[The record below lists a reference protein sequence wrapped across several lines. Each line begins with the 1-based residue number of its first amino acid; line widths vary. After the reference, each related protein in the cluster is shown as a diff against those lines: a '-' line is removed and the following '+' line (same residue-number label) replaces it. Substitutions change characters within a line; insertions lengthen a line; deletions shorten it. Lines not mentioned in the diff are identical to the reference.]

1 MRISHEDFALE
12 QRDSSTSK
20 GYLIAVGSAVIFST
34 TAILIS
40 YLTET
45 FSLPAPVLAFW
56 RDLFAV
62 LTLLIALGI
71 FWPKHLKVE
80 KRHLGFLALYGF
92 VLAFYNIIWTTSV
105 GVNGAA
111 ISTVLVYISPGIA
124 AVLGKIFF
132 NEKLNWVT
140 VSSILVGLLG
150 IVLVS
155 EVMNAGIEQ
164 LNASQ
169 ILIGVV
175 PGLFWA
181 IYGLMGKSTSN
192 RGLNPWTSM
201 FYTFCFA
208 TGFLF
213 LYNLLQG
220 GIFTSVSAPIEYM
233 FWLETNW
240 NGWLI
245 LFVLAAVPT
254 VLGYGLYNMSLE
266 FLPSSITNLILSLEP
281 SFTIIGA
288 YLILSERLNSMQ
300 IWGSVLIMLSV
311 MFLRLN
317 ERKGDRVTKIAH

>member
-1 MRISHEDFALE
+1 MRISHEEFVLE
-12 QRDSSTSK
+12 QKDSSTSK
-20 GYLIAVGSAVIFST
+20 GYLIAIGSAVIFST

-62 LTLLIALGI
+62 LTLLIALGF
-71 FWPKHLKVE
+71 FWPNHLKV
-80 KRHLGFLALYGF
+80 KKKHLGFLMLYGF

-111 ISTVLVYISPGIA
+111 ISTVLVYMSPGVA
-124 AVLGKIFF
+124 AVLGKFF
-132 NEKLNWVT
+132 FDEKLNWVT
-140 VSSILVGLLG
+140 ISSIMVGLLG

-155 EVMNAGIEQ
+155 EVMNAGIEK
-164 LNASQ
+164 LSAFQ

-175 PGLFWA
+175 PGIFWA

-213 LYNLLQG
+213 LYNLIQG
-220 GIFTSVSAPIEYM
+220 GIFNSISAPFEYLL
-233 FWLETNW
+233 WLGTNW

-245 LFVLAAVPT
+245 LFALAAGPT
-254 VLGYGLYNMSLE
+254 VLGYGMYNMSLE

-300 IWGSVLIMLSV
+300 IWGSALIMLSV
-311 MFLRLN
+311 VFLRLN
-317 ERKGDRVTKIAH
+317 ERKGNRAVKVAH